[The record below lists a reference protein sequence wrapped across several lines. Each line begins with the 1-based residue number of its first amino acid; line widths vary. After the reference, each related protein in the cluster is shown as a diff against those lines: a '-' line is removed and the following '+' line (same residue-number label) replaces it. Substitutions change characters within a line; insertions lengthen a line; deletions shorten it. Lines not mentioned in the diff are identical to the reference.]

1 VKLKKDMS
9 KEMAIIA
16 RAIPTI
22 SYNAVYS
29 VGAFRHNNW
38 RVTMEKREIQ
48 IRDIEKEADVIE
60 VLDYLKGIV
69 DRSDEGSIM
78 K

>member
-1 VKLKKDMS
+1 MS

-16 RAIPTI
+16 RAIPTM
-22 SYNAVYS
+22 SYNAIYS

-38 RVTMEKREIQ
+38 RVTMDKREIQ

-60 VLDYLKGIV
+60 VLDYLEAIV
-69 DRSDEGSIM
+69 DKSDEISSA